1 MGLST
6 LGTAQ
11 YTLTVEAT
19 PAAVMPDATT
29 YRLYV
34 NFDDVNDQ
42 ISAVFGNNEFPLE
55 VNVPEG
61 AFNSAYN
68 SSWNASGIN
77 PAFLTVFPDIVDDTF
92 ATLGLDG
99 PASTSGITG
108 AADPQ
113 IAEDG
118 DQQITPFFLTDG
130 ADQLLSNSVI
140 GASWFTLNTS
150 QNAYAGDALRLLVMQ
165 ITTTGSVSGTLNY
178 QVFNQFAPESQT
190 DPEAETDAIQVS
202 VAFDGTGTFGPD
214 GALVDGCTDDTA
226 CNYDSA
232 ATSDD
237 GSCEYVAAGECDCDG
252 NVLDAVGECGGECAE
267 DLDDNGV
274 CDGSEVYGC
283 INPIACNYN
292 PAANLDDG
300 TCIGFPDFFCDCN
313 STIPDTDNDGICD
326 EDEVA
331 GCQDALACNFDPA
344 ATDADD
350 SCEYCSCAES
360 AYTLAVESYPA
371 YQPGL
376 TTYRFYVNMLD
387 STDQLSAVY
396 AEEGQPMVI
405 SVPEGAWNSANAAS
419 WNASGINPASIIT
432 FPDLVDDSFA
442 TIGLDGPAGPLG
454 ADYQDPLL
462 IGGGETVQNLFTI
475 DGDTGFVADA
485 FPGLSW
491 SVFNTAANSLPDENG
506 QVLVM
511 QITTSGNVSGILN
524 YQVFPG
530 GNGDDE
536 IRVTAAFD
544 GVGTFGQVN
553 VCGCTSSIA
562 CNYNPDA
569 TIDDGSCDFDS
580 CVGCTDETACNYDET
595 ATLPNDLCEYPD
607 EGFNCDGSC
616 IDSNDNGTCDSEEI
630 AGCTDPDGCNYDE
643 TATLDD
649 GSCEGPELAYQ
660 DCDGNCLNDAD
671 GDGVCDEEE
680 IEGCTTEG
688 ACNYDIYATDDDG
701 TCEYESCAGCT
712 DEGACN
718 YDADATILDDSCEY
732 ESCAGCT
739 DAEACNYDAD
749 ATILDDSCDYESCAG
764 CTEDGACNYDE
775 TATIDDGSCE
785 YDSCAGCTD
794 ATACNYDATATIADD
809 DACEF
814 PGDECDDEDPTTIND
829 ALNDDCECVG
839 IVDGIAEATLDFG
852 MFPNPTTGEVTLSMV
867 GFHTGVT
874 IQVMDASGRA
884 VWSQQNLVLQGNK
897 ILDLSG
903 LSSGTYNVMLSDER
917 GVSVKRLAIQR

>member
-29 YRLYV
+29 YRFYV
-34 NFDDVNDQ
+34 NFDDANDQ
-42 ISAVFGNNEFPLE
+42 ISAVFGNVDFPLE

-61 AFNSAYN
+61 AFNTALN

-77 PAFLTVFPDIVDDTF
+77 NSFVAIFPELADDSF
-92 ATLGLDG
+92 ATLGLAG
-99 PASTSGITG
+99 PASTSGIEG

-113 IAEDG
+113 LAEDAA
-118 DQQITPFFLTDG
+118 QPITPFFNIDG
-130 ADQLLSNSVI
+130 ATSLLSNSVI
-140 GASWFTLNTS
+140 GASWFTINTA
-150 QNAYAGDALRLLVMQ
+150 QNAYAGDDLALMVMQ
-165 ITTTGSVSGTLNY
+165 VTTTGGISGTLNF
-178 QVFNQFAPESQT
+178 QLFNQF
-190 DPEAETDAIQVS
+190 DPSPDAVTEAVQLS
-202 VAFDGTGTFGPD
+202 VAFDGAGTFSPAGEV
-214 GALVDGCTDDTA
+214 AGCTDAEA
-226 CNYDSA
+226 CNYDSG
-232 ATSDD
+232 ATNDD
-237 GSCEYVAAGECDCDG
+237 GSCEYFDVAAGECDCDG

-267 DLDDNGV
+267 DLDNNGV

-283 INPIACNYN
+283 INPIACNYD
-292 PAANLDDG
+292 AEANVDDG
-300 TCIGFPDFFCDCN
+300 TCIGFPDFYCDCE
-313 STIPDTDNDGICD
+313 STIPDTDNDGVCD

-331 GCQDALACNFDPA
+331 GCQDPLACNFDPA

-360 AYTLAVESYPA
+360 AYTLTVDSFPA
-371 YQPGL
+371 TQPGL

-387 STDQLSAVY
+387 SSDQLSAVY
-396 AEEGQPMVI
+396 STPNDPLVI
-405 SVPEGAWNSANAAS
+405 AVPDGAFNSIYS
-419 WNASGINPASIIT
+419 STWNASGVNPASLLD
-432 FPDLVDDSFA
+432 FPELVDDTYA
-442 TIGLDGPAGPLG
+442 TIGLDGPAAPLG
-454 ADYQDPLL
+454 SEYQDPLVVDTLLSL
-462 IGGGETVQNLFTI
+462 INFFTV

-485 FPGLSW
+485 DPGVSW
-491 SVFNTAANSLPDENG
+491 FVLPTAVNGLPDDDG
-506 QVLVM
+506 QVFVM

-524 YQVFPG
+524 YQIFPQ
-530 GNGDDE
+530 GNPDDVAY
-536 IRVTAAFD
+536 VTASFD

-569 TIDDGSCDFDS
+569 TIDDGSCDFET

-680 IEGCTTEG
+680 IEGCTNEG
-688 ACNYDIYATDDDG
+688 ACNYDVYATDDDG

-732 ESCAGCT
+732 DSCAGCT

-794 ATACNYDATATIADD
+794 DTACNYDESATIEDD

-829 ALNDDCECVG
+829 ALNDNCECVG

-897 ILDLSG
+897 VLDLSG